1 MGILSGNEE
10 DPLQTAFANAKVLVS
25 AEQIQR
31 RVQELARKISQDY
44 AGKQLTLICVL
55 ENGFIFAA
63 DLVRNLQVPVVCR
76 FVRPEVKEVAGS
88 VPTTEIFFGAKLP
101 VAGQH
106 VLIVEALVETG
117 QTSDFLIRA
126 LTSQG
131 TASVKLAT
139 LLDKPTAR
147 RVDLQPD
154 YFGFLLDQSYAVG
167 YGLGAPDLGRN
178 LPYIAALP
186 GPGSGEPQG

>member
-1 MGILSGNEE
+1 LPEKGG
-10 DPLQTAFANAKVLVS
+10 PLQTTFANAKVLVS
-25 AEQIQR
+25 AEQIQK

-63 DLVRNLQVPVVCR
+63 DLVRNLEVPVVCR
-76 FVRPEVKEVAGS
+76 FVRPEVKELAGS
-88 VPTTEIFFGAKLP
+88 VPTTEIFFGPKLP
-101 VAGQH
+101 VSGQH
-106 VLIVEALVETG
+106 VLIVEALVQSG
-117 QTSDFLIRA
+117 QTSDFLIRTV
-126 LTSQG
+126 TSQG
-131 TASVKLAT
+131 AASVKLAT

-147 RVDLQPD
+147 RVALQPD

-186 GPGSGEPQG
+186 GPGLAQSQG